1 MTTHSKLNSDC
12 SNKQPSLIESQDGR
26 YNLSEPAS
34 LDGIYNLMLKLLE
47 DKYLRPETLSSPDAV
62 RKYLQV
68 KLANRDYEVF
78 SVVFLDSQH
87 RVLHYEEMF
96 RGTIDGAAVYPR
108 EVVKRCLQINAAAVI
123 FSHPHPS
130 GVPEPSSAD
139 IRITQRLTEALMLV
153 DIRVLDHIVIG
164 GTDSVSFAE
173 RGLL

>member
-1 MTTHSKLNSDC
+1 MTTQSKLNNS
-12 SNKQPSLIESQDGR
+12 SANNIPNLIKSGDGR
-26 YNLSEPAS
+26 YQLSEPAS
-34 LDGIYNLMLKLLE
+34 LDDVYNLMLQLLE
-47 DKYLRPETLSSPDAV
+47 EKYLRPDTLSSPDAV
-62 RKYLQV
+62 RRYLQV
-68 KLANRDYEVF
+68 KLANRDHEVF

-87 RVLHYEEMF
+87 QVLHYEEMF

-130 GVPEPSSAD
+130 GVPEPSTAD
-139 IRITQRLTEALMLV
+139 IRITQRLTEALRLV